1 MSRFTTRRAIAGS
14 ILAAAALVGTAG
26 VAHAAFGFDD
36 VNEADT
42 HADGIKWLVDNGI
55 TTGCDAD
62 SFCPGD
68 SVTRAQMATFMHR
81 LSGNSAVLPSVNAKT
96 LDGLPGSAYVQ
107 TPELVIQS
115 VTLTNDSFES
125 LSVTCTGSEYAVSGG
140 FQIKESEGGAL
151 SNDWYVVA
159 DQPKAANDGW
169 SVSVRTLDGAPHN
182 GYLTVFANCT
192 L

>member
-62 SFCPGD
+62 SYCPGD

-81 LSGNSAVLPSVNAKT
+81 LSGNSSVLPSVNAET
-96 LDGLPGSAYVQ
+96 LQGAHLDQ
-107 TPELVIQS
+107 LVMKPDLVTQS
-115 VTLTNDSFES
+115 VALANDTFETLS
-125 LSVTCTGSEYAVSGG
+125 LTCTGNEYAVSGG
-140 FQIKESEGGAL
+140 FQVKEGEGGAL

-159 DQPKAANDGW
+159 DQPTAANNGW
-169 SVSVRTLDGAPHN
+169 SVSIRTLDGAPHN

>member
-36 VNEADT
+36 VNEGDT
-42 HADGIKWLVDNGI
+42 HAAGIQWLVDNGI

-62 SFCPGD
+62 SFCPGEP
-68 SVTRAQMATFMHR
+68 VTRAQMATFMHR
-81 LSGNSAVLPSVNAKT
+81 LSGSSNVLPSVNAET
-96 LDGLPGSAYVQ
+96 LQGLPASAFVQ
-107 TPELVIQS
+107 KPELTTQS
-115 VTLTNDSFES
+115 VALANDTFET
-125 LSVTCTGSEYAVSGG
+125 LSVTCTGAEYAVSGG
-140 FQIKESEGGAL
+140 FQIKESQGGAL

-159 DQPKAANDGW
+159 DQPTAGNDGW
-169 SVSVRTLDGAPHN
+169 SVSVRTIDGAPHN
-182 GYLTVFANCT
+182 GYLTVFGNCT

>member
-1 MSRFTTRRAIAGS
+1 MSRFTTRRALAGS
-14 ILAAAALVGTAG
+14 ILAAAALVATAG

-36 VNEADT
+36 VNEGDT
-42 HADGIKWLVDNGI
+42 HAPGIQWLVENGI

-62 SFCPGD
+62 SFCPSD
-68 SVTRAQMATFMHR
+68 SLTRAQMGTFLHR
-81 LSGNSAVLPSVNAKT
+81 ISGNSIVAPSVNAKT
-96 LDGLPGSAYVQ
+96 LQGLPASSFVQ
-107 TPELVIQS
+107 TPELVTQS
-115 VTLTNDSFES
+115 VALTNDSFET
-125 LSVTCTGSEYAVSGG
+125 LSVTCTGNEYAVSGG
-140 FQIKESEGGAL
+140 VQLKESEGGAL

>member
-62 SFCPGD
+62 SYCPGD

-81 LSGNSAVLPSVNAKT
+81 LSGNSSVLPSVNAET
-96 LDGLPGSAYVQ
+96 LQGAHLDQ
-107 TPELVIQS
+107 LVMKPDLVTQS
-115 VTLTNDSFES
+115 VALANDTFETLS
-125 LSVTCTGSEYAVSGG
+125 LTCTGNEYAVSGG
-140 FQIKESEGGAL
+140 FQVKESEGGAL

-159 DQPKAANDGW
+159 DQPTAANNGW
-169 SVSVRTLDGAPHN
+169 SVSIRTLDGAPHN

>member
-1 MSRFTTRRAIAGS
+1 MSRFTIRRAIAGS

-62 SFCPGD
+62 SYCPGD

-81 LSGNSAVLPSVNAKT
+81 LSGNSSVLPSVNAET
-96 LDGLPGSAYVQ
+96 LQGAHLDQ
-107 TPELVIQS
+107 LVMKPDLVTQS
-115 VTLTNDSFES
+115 VALANDTFETLS
-125 LSVTCTGSEYAVSGG
+125 LTCTGNEYAVSGG
-140 FQIKESEGGAL
+140 FQVKESEGGAL

-159 DQPKAANDGW
+159 DQPTAANNGW
-169 SVSVRTLDGAPHN
+169 SVSIRTLDGAPHN